1 MYLYGYQ
8 AFKDMTNYSTNL
20 TDIQYEAILAI
31 INDKRKRNHSLR
43 EIFNAIFYLL
53 KTGCQWRMLPKEFP
67 NWKLVYYYF
76 SKWRS
81 DGTFEEINDILR
93 DNYRRKIQR
102 NRSPS
107 VGIID
112 SQSVKTTRVGGLH
125 RGYDGNKHIKGR
137 KRHIIT
143 DTQGLLLSVNVH
155 SAQEHDS
162 KAAMQVIGLLDRKFE
177 RMKTIYADGGYR
189 GELIEKVYS
198 KYGLSIEITLRSD
211 KNNDFKPLPKR
222 WIIERTFSWM
232 ENCRRLAKDYEYTA
246 NSSIAMI
253 TIAFIMLMIN
263 RIN

>member
-1 MYLYGYQ
+1 MI
-8 AFKDMTNYSTNL
+8 NYPTNL
-20 TDIQYEAILAI
+20 TDIQYDAILAI

-81 DGTFEEINDILR
+81 DGTFEELNDVLR

-102 NRSPS
+102 HRSPS

-112 SQSVKTTRVGGLH
+112 SQSVKTTRVGGQA
-125 RGYDGNKHIKGR
+125 RGYDGNKRIKGR

-162 KAAMQVIGLLDRKFE
+162 KTAMEVIGLLDRKFE

-189 GELIEKVYS
+189 GGLIENVYS
-198 KYGLSIEITLRSD
+198 EYGLNMKITLRND
-211 KNNDFKPLPKR
+211 KSEDFKPLPKR
-222 WIIERTFSWM
+222 WIIERTFSWL
-232 ENCRRLAKDYEYTA
+232 ENFRRLAKDYEYKTSA
-246 NSSIAMI
+246 SIAMI
-253 TIAFIMLMIN
+253 TVAFIMLMLNKIN
-263 RIN
+263 